1 MKDWKELKYTNTF
14 KDLVDLFNINS
25 ANSSFIDDMIGTI
38 LSNGVIYNGNETVN
52 GVLIRPLKKVEVSG
66 VVSSDTILDNFT
78 LYFRDTN
85 NIVKLDMFPID
96 LLSYANGKPQF
107 LYIRE
112 DLSYRVSDY
121 MFGGADEILLARF
134 VINTNSTWNQF
145 YIMAQRA
152 GTPMYNAA
160 DEFYDIDGMYI
171 KSPGGLELS
180 QTSGTVK
187 RSGIDFTDRVS
198 PDISQFY
205 NLATQRVPIRYIN
218 TYNEVDYTKDT
229 TWNVV
234 TDKYMV
240 YNANKKYKIDAEQYI
255 MNIQNLYYMI
265 ENYSNG
271 VATELH
277 DAIIAGGEQSELK
290 QIVTAY
296 TDYINIIYNEVDKL
310 YDLLGNSTLSSVR
323 RAAIL
328 ENKNLINAYIS
339 SQLNTNTI
347 TESNVTAIKTVPC
360 YIKNINLSIC
370 NIPLENV
377 LQEIQDGL
385 DKITYDAGEIKN
397 VTAGKF
403 TIQRIL
409 WDVYEQSLIVQYG
422 DTVYDSFNQAVEG
435 TGLVAYPAPFG
446 KTIYIPMAIMII
458 KSGATSINDDTE
470 CIIIDRRWEVVDQE
484 MTDYADYVAR
494 AKSDKALTQVTN
506 IINGTIAAKKA
517 DSLKCT
523 INGKTTYKN
532 GDYFLDYNNLRNK
545 INVINNLTSQSTIDA
560 LSAYQGYLLNNAIAT
575 KVPLAGGTM
584 TGQLN
589 TQNLMPA
596 ETNKYALGATSR
608 YYKEAYITTGT
619 ITTAKI
625 TTGTITTLNSNTAYI
640 SELYRKVGNV
650 NSPYI
655 ISGGS
660 SGTPVKDIR
669 AMNKATADQYW
680 NNIDNNTLVFCW

>member
-229 TWNVV
+229 TWNVI

-296 TDYINIIYNEVDKL
+296 IDYINIIYSEVDKL

-328 ENKNLINAYIS
+328 ENKNLINTYIS

-360 YIKNINLSIC
+360 YIKNINLSVC
-370 NIPLENV
+370 SIPLENV

-385 DKITYDAGEIKN
+385 DKITYNAGEIKN
-397 VTAGKF
+397 VIAGKF

-446 KTIYIPMAIMII
+446 KTIYIPMAIMIV
-458 KSGATSINDDTE
+458 KSGATSINNDAE

-523 INGKTTYKN
+523 VNGSTTYKD
-532 GDYFLDYNNLRNK
+532 GDYFLDYNNLKNK
-545 INVINNLTSQSTIDA
+545 IAVINSLTSQSTTNA
-560 LSAYQGYLLNNAIAT
+560 LSAYQGYILNNAIAT
-575 KVPLAGGTM
+575 KVPLSGGTM
-584 TGQLN
+584 AGQLN
-589 TQNLMPA
+589 TQNLIPT

-619 ITTAKI
+619 ITTL
-625 TTGTITTLNSNTAYI
+625 TSNKAYI
-640 SELYRKVGNV
+640 AELYRKVGNV
-650 NSPYI
+650 DSPYI

-669 AMNKATADQYW
+669 TMAKATADQYW
-680 NNIDNNTLVFCW
+680 NSIDNNTLVFCW